1 MLHARKV
8 CNMLHI
14 CKSSPQ
20 IFLTPV
26 AQRPIIIPTSTSAN
40 GAERERAAKPWRMKM
55 KRRIVALITLAVLL
69 TVCALPALAET
80 HSHVLRHWEYVD
92 ESIHPER
99 APANIHT
106 AQCPECRRVLEI
118 YCRPVTVDLV
128 TGAALPYC
136 PVCGSFDEGSLLLPE
151 LTAEE
156 GASITRHS
164 FGGGIAVLRA
174 GETGD
179 GSLLVS
185 LCFEKYGSMVNS
197 RADVAVTL
205 PDGLL
210 DGCVLNSAAGV
221 VMSNLTIEGDTIRMK
236 MAGSPAAILVFRK

>member
-1 MLHARKV
+1 
-8 CNMLHI
+8 
-14 CKSSPQ
+14 
-20 IFLTPV
+20 
-26 AQRPIIIPTSTSAN
+26 
-40 GAERERAAKPWRMKM
+40 M

-136 PVCGSFDEGSLLLPE
+136 PVCGSFDEGSLL
-151 LTAEE
+151 
-156 GASITRHS
+156 
-164 FGGGIAVLRA
+164 
-174 GETGD
+174 
-179 GSLLVS
+179 VS